1 MRTLCTCEWL
11 SIAGSSDR
19 LFCAPSRS
27 GWGPSTMSRPDGER
41 EKEGEREIKEGG
53 RGSVRER
60 EGSKGREREEGE
72 GRGGRGR

>member
-19 LFCAPSRS
+19 LFCAPSQS
-27 GWGPSTMSRPDGER
+27 GWGPSTESRPDGEKEKER
-41 EKEGEREIKEGG
+41 EKEVKEGG
-53 RGSVRER
+53 RGSVREI
-60 EGSKGREREEGE
+60 EGSKGRERE